1 MPKYGTNVRLDD
13 DVYNA
18 VLERKHGKMSMSDVI
33 ADLLGLNEEDQDDEG
48 QLRLDDYEDEDDD
61 QEEDCDV

>member
-33 ADLLGLNEEDQDDEG
+33 ADLLGLNEEEDDECQASLG
-48 QLRLDDYEDEDDD
+48 DYEDDDD
-61 QEEDCDV
+61 QEDEDE